1 MGKCIILRKHFYKH
15 VKIFQCLIIIQDILY
30 CGLFVTVL
38 SSLYLWETSVY
49 FLCVVLAVSGL
60 TQEGLFR
67 VNGNVKVVEQLRW
80 KFESGV
86 PVELG
91 RDGDVCAAASLLKLF
106 LRELPESVITSTLQP
121 RFLQLFQGQYTKS
134 F

>member
-1 MGKCIILRKHFYKH
+1 MVYLLLFFRVCICERPLF
-15 VKIFQCLIIIQDILY
+15 IF
-30 CGLFVTVL
+30 
-38 SSLYLWETSVY
+38 
-49 FLCVVLAVSGL
+49 CVILAVSGL